1 MSGKTGKVTW
11 VEGLTFEGESGSGH
25 RIMIDG
31 AVEGGGANKGARPTE
46 LLLEALAG
54 CTAMDVISI
63 LKKKKQPVE
72 GLEVVAT
79 GHQNEEYP
87 HYFKTITVEYIAYG
101 DGIDPEALARAVEL
115 SETKYCAVSA
125 TLAGVAK
132 ITTMSRVAP
141 ARAKA
146 HA

>member
-25 RIMIDG
+25 KIMLDG
-31 AVEGGGANKGARPTE
+31 SVEGGGADKGARPTE

-63 LKKKKQPVE
+63 LKKKKQPIK
-72 GLEVVAT
+72 GLEVIAH

-87 HYFKTITVEYIAYG
+87 HSFKAITVEYVAYG

-141 ARAKA
+141 ARHKTPA
-146 HA
+146 